1 MGRDV
6 QDIGLALLGV
16 FVYLMVMMW
25 YAFND
30 EGRK

>member
-1 MGRDV
+1 MDRHI

-25 YAFND
+25 YAYND
-30 EGRK
+30 SERK